1 MSLDARVTLDALRDS
16 LAAALPGRIVVRGVR
31 MPGAPMPGGGV
42 MDDDALRQG
51 VVCLAATDMGDWQTH
66 HQREGENGTL
76 QFVVV
81 FYGRLPIA
89 ADDVDTEAVE
99 NLELAAL
106 SELLAWVQTVKP
118 EPIDA
123 VYPKSAAFSQGLDA
137 PVAWLVLRLEA
148 LYV

>member
-1 MSLDARVTLDALRDS
+1 MSLPTLNTLEALRSS
-16 LAAALPGRIVVRGVR
+16 LAAALPGRLVVRGVR
-31 MPGAPMPGGGV
+31 MPGGRLPGGGV

-51 VVCLAATDMGDWQTH
+51 VVCITSTEMGAWQDHT
-66 HQREGENGTL
+66 QREGENGTL
-76 QFVVV
+76 QFSLV

-89 ADDVDTEAVE
+89 ADDDDTEAVE

-106 SELLAWVQTVKP
+106 DQLLAWAQSVKP
-118 EPIDA
+118 APIDA
-123 VYPKSAAFSQGLDA
+123 VYPKAATFSQGLDA